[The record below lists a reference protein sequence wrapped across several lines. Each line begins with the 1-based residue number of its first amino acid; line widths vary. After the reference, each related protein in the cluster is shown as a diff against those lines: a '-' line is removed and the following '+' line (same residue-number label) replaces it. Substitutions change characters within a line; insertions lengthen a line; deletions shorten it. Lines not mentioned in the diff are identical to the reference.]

1 MAGMTR
7 WSSAP
12 PGDGTGKETVGA
24 AVVPPAMELL
34 ACPEE
39 VARRR
44 PGRRGARAGPY
55 LARGGPVARRT
66 GRSGRRPGRGDR
78 GIEGPS
84 ELALAMLLGQVRPD
98 QLVHHE
104 KQDDQTGRDQR
115 QAHLSQQPPAP
126 GEALCSSRIHVY
138 HAKAVLR
145 PSAGRRA
152 GLRPAGTPFCAE
164 TTFSGSSPSLCDAIS
179 HRLAFCNT

>member
-1 MAGMTR
+1 MVERPSGRRDRKKRRWAQPLSRRR
-7 WSSAP
+7 WSSWR
-12 PGDGTGKETVGA
+12 
-24 AVVPPAMELL
+24 
-34 ACPEE
+34 
-39 VARRR
+39 ARRR
-44 PGRRGARAGPY
+44 SRDADGTPWRPSRAY

-126 GEALCSSRIHVY
+126 GEALCSSRM
-138 HAKAVLR
+138 
-145 PSAGRRA
+145 
-152 GLRPAGTPFCAE
+152 T
-164 TTFSGSSPSLCDAIS
+164 
-179 HRLAFCNT
+179 RLPR